1 MDIQTRKLNLIS
13 YLSRLQDEEL
23 IKNIE
28 KFILQKQEKNDEL
41 MPFTID
47 ELIQRIERSESDFK
61 KGDFKTQDELEK
73 LSANW

>member
-28 KFILQKQEKNDEL
+28 KFILQKEEKNDEFK
-41 MPFTID
+41 PFTID
-47 ELIQRIERSESDFK
+47 ELIHRIEKSENDFK
-61 KGDFKTQDELEK
+61 NGNFKTQDELEK